1 MGSERSKSA
10 LNCHGQPNH
19 SPPMISKSSN
29 IWTVRDHDV
38 FASALNRV
46 ALGDIYQAQGQ
57 FRKAEQIYKEGISV
71 FRQMQRV
78 HALAITLRNLALVQ
92 PSRVL
97 LSFIGTKPGR

>member
-1 MGSERSKSA
+1 
-10 LNCHGQPNH
+10 
-19 SPPMISKSSN
+19 MISNSSN

-78 HALAITLRNLALVQ
+78 HALAITLRKLALVQ